1 MEEKLNALMLRGVDY
16 KDNDKMLTLYSLER
30 GLVSAGI
37 KGVKKAGAKLKFA
50 SQPFCF
56 AEYILNVS
64 GERATVTGATELES
78 FYNLRLDIT
87 AFYCATIIA
96 EYLLKCA
103 GEEGNET
110 LFILAINTIK
120 GLNFATDNKIRLLAN
135 FLLKALEEEGYG
147 IKGECCTNC
156 NALAHLGDFAYF
168 DFEKGCLFCEDC
180 KTDGSTRILTQTAE
194 GLECLLSGEE
204 CGDDKIKYLLK
215 FLTYYIE
222 LKLGIR
228 LSSVG
233 ELLQILG

>member
-147 IKGECCTNC
+147 IKGECCANC

-180 KTDGSTRILTQTAE
+180 KTDSSTRILPQTAE

-215 FLTYYIE
+215 FLSYYIE
-222 LKLGIR
+222 LKLGVR